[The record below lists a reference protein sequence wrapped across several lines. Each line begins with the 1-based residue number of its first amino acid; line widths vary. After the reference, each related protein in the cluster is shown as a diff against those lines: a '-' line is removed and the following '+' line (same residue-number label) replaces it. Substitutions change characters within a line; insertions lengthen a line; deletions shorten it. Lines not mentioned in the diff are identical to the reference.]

1 MFQTQA
7 GSSNAAGND
16 PMSDPQAQEWERHY
30 STGLHL
36 TLLAFNVAVPLVP
49 AVVMYLIKKDESP
62 FVADHGREAIN
73 FQISLLIYGI
83 IGALLIP
90 ACGSGIVVLTAVYV
104 LGIIGMIFAA
114 MAANKGRYYRYPAC
128 LRFLSK

>member
-1 MFQTQA
+1 MIQNPA
-7 GSSNAAGND
+7 GSDNSASTD
-16 PMSDPQAQEWERHY
+16 PMADPHAQEWERHY

-36 TLLAFNVAVPLVP
+36 TLLAIHVAVPLVP

-73 FQISLLIYGI
+73 FQLSLLIYGL
-83 IGALLIP
+83 IGFALVP
-90 ACGSGIVVLTAVYV
+90 ACGSGFVVITAAYV

>member
-1 MFQTQA
+1 MIQNPA
-7 GSSNAAGND
+7 GSDNSAGTD
-16 PMSDPQAQEWERHY
+16 PMADPHAQEWERHY

-36 TLLAFNVAVPLVP
+36 SLLAIHVLVPVVP

-73 FQISLLIYGI
+73 FQLSLIIYSI

-90 ACGSGIVVLTAVYV
+90 ACGTGIAVLTAVYV
-104 LGIIGMIFAA
+104 LGIIGMVFAA